1 MKRKKIEVK
10 EQKKTEQETYQE
22 QLQKMKKEEKFSLW
36 KTIKEAWSNKR
47 YRAMLILVFW
57 FIFLFII
64 AGGLRN
70 TPDSSHLQEIEPQEK
85 KSALEVFRTTNN
97 YEFKTVLSVTDM
109 NQNQQQRV
117 LEGRR
122 LAYQEEFLNQTD
134 QVSYF
139 VDNGIIYKRSDEK
152 LETTSDEF
160 IEITLKPDVTYQM
173 VKKATLEST
182 TNYKD
187 GSILN
192 TYSLPLKEF
201 ISVYH
206 NSNSNASG
214 TITITVKEQ
223 ENEVVEVSYDLLDF
237 MNQQQV
243 QYMEYQ
249 LTMTY
254 QNVGKVDSIHLLQ

>member
-1 MKRKKIEVK
+1 
-10 EQKKTEQETYQE
+10 
-22 QLQKMKKEEKFSLW
+22 
-36 KTIKEAWSNKR
+36 
-47 YRAMLILVFW
+47 
-57 FIFLFII
+57 
-64 AGGLRN
+64 
-70 TPDSSHLQEIEPQEK
+70 
-85 KSALEVFRTTNN
+85 
-97 YEFKTVLSVTDM
+97 
-109 NQNQQQRV
+109 
-117 LEGRR
+117 
-122 LAYQEEFLNQTD
+122 
-134 QVSYF
+134 
-139 VDNGIIYKRSDEK
+139 
-152 LETTSDEF
+152 
-160 IEITLKPDVTYQM
+160 M

-201 ISVYH
+201 ISIYH